1 MHQSLGGGE
10 KQIALRLNDANG
22 PATTVEDRAFGGGAN
37 TLGPDLQPFEPNSAD
52 VM

>member
-1 MHQSLGGGE
+1 LVS
-10 KQIALRLNDANG
+10 RLFRIQHEAK

-37 TLGPDLQPFEPNSAD
+37 TLGPDLQPFETNSAD